1 MNCEVFAL
9 RGGYNV
15 GMGVILWV
23 ILAFLSG
30 SLPFS
35 VWVGRLALH
44 EDVRQ
49 FGDGNPGAS
58 NVFRAGGKGWGVLA
72 LVLDFLK
79 GAIPVGLAN
88 FWAGMDGWGITA
100 VALAPILGHAFS
112 PFLRFRGG
120 KALAVTFGV
129 WTGLTLWPGPTILG
143 LSFAFWLWLLTVEG
157 WAVLAGMFTFLAFLQ
172 FFPSE
177 LPLSLIWLGNFI
189 ILTWKH
195 RQDLRQKPKIRFFKK
210 SDDE

>member
-1 MNCEVFAL
+1 MVMTNL
-9 RGGYNV
+9 
-15 GMGVILWV
+15 LWV
-23 ILAFLSG
+23 LFAFICG

-44 EDVRQ
+44 EDVRK

-72 LVLDFLK
+72 ILLDGFK

-88 FWAGMDGWGITA
+88 YWAGLDGWAITA

-120 KALAVTFGV
+120 KALAVTFGI
-129 WTGLTLWPGPTILG
+129 WFGLIFWVGPTFLG
-143 LSFAFWLWLLTVEG
+143 LSFALWLWLLTVEG
-157 WAVLAGMFTFLAFLQ
+157 WAVLAGMLTFLAFLQ
-172 FFPSE
+172 FFPGDWTW
-177 LPLSLIWLGNFI
+177 LAIWLGNFI
-189 ILTWKH
+189 ILAWKH
-195 RQDLRQKPKIRFFKK
+195 RADLRQKPGIRFLQKK
-210 SDDE
+210 E

>member
-1 MNCEVFAL
+1 MN
-9 RGGYNV
+9 
-15 GMGVILWV
+15 VILWV
-23 ILAFLSG
+23 LFAFVCG
-30 SLPFS
+30 ALPFS
-35 VWVGRLALH
+35 VWVGRLTLH
-44 EDVRQ
+44 KDVRE

-58 NVFRAGGKGWGVLA
+58 NVFRAGGKGVGVLA

-88 FWAGMDGWGITA
+88 FGTGLDGWSMTA

-129 WTGLTLWPGPTILG
+129 WTGLTLWVGPTLLG
-143 LSFAFWLWLLTVEG
+143 LSFAIWLWLLTVEG
-157 WAVLAGMFTFLAFLQ
+157 WAVLAGMLTFLAFLQ
-172 FFPSE
+172 SFPGD
-177 LPLSLIWLGNFI
+177 LPLSMIWLGNFV

-195 RQDLRQKPKIRFFKK
+195 RKDLRKKPEIRFFINKNK
-210 SDDE
+210 